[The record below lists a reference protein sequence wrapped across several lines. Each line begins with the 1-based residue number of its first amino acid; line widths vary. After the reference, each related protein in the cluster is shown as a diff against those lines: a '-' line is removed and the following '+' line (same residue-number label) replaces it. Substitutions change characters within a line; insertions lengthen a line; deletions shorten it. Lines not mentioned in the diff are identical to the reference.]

1 MVATDMKQ
9 RPLPPLNLVTSADMR
24 RAETGAIAGGI
35 SVAQLMDAAGAAV
48 AAAIRER
55 FTPRPTIVLCGPGN
69 NGGDG
74 LVVARLLAA
83 AGWPIRIAR
92 LGQGRARPDVSP
104 VDFVDCEPGA
114 LEGQRLVVDA
124 LFGAGLTRALEGRAR
139 EVVETIDARSLACV
153 SVDMPSGIDGD
164 TGRVLG
170 AAPHAGLTVTFGRR
184 RPGHLLMPGRLHCG
198 EILVADI
205 GIADSMF
212 EGHPRLNENRP
223 DLWVERFPWPQ
234 PEGNKYTRGH
244 AVVVGGTSMTGA
256 ARLAAGGALR
266 IGAGLVTIAA
276 RPSALS
282 GYAAYR
288 PSILTAALNDASN
301 LEELLSDKRKNAVLL
316 GPGNG
321 LDLATRGRVLVA
333 LAARRPCVLDAD
345 ALSVFEENPDLLFKS
360 IVGPCILTPH
370 DGEYRRLFQTEGD
383 RLTRAR
389 AAAATSGAVVLLKG
403 YDTVIAAPDG
413 TAAINTNAPAT
424 LATAGAGDVLAG
436 FAVGLLAQGMSA
448 FDAACAA
455 TWLHGEAAAEF
466 GPGLIAEDLAESLP
480 KALRRLLPK
489 RSNLP
494 S

>member
-1 MVATDMKQ
+1 MKQ
-9 RPLPPLNLVTSADMR
+9 SPLPPLQLVTNAEMR
-24 RAETGAIAGGI
+24 RAESRAITGGI
-35 SVAQLMDAAGAAV
+35 SAAQLMDAAGAAV

-83 AGWPIRIAR
+83 AGWPTRTAR
-92 LGQGRARPDVSP
+92 LGGDQDRPGQSP
-104 VDFVDCEPGA
+104 IDSVACEPGA
-114 LEGQRLVVDA
+114 LKGQHLVVDA
-124 LFGAGLTRALEGRAR
+124 LFGSGLSRALVGRAR
-139 EVVETIDARSLACV
+139 ELVEAIDAQGLACV
-153 SVDMPSGIDGD
+153 AVDMPSGIDGD
-164 TGRVLG
+164 TGSILG
-170 AAPHAGLTVTFGRR
+170 AAPHARLTVTFGRR

-212 EGHPRLNENRP
+212 EGQPDLHENRP
-223 DLWVERFPWPQ
+223 DLWIARYPWPR

-276 RPSALS
+276 RPSALP
-282 GYAAYR
+282 GYAAYK

-301 LEELLSDKRKNAVLL
+301 LEELLSDERKNAVLL

-321 LDLATRGRVLVA
+321 LDLSTRGRVVVA
-333 LAARRPCVLDAD
+333 LATRRPCVLDAD
-345 ALSVFEENPDLLFKS
+345 ALSVFEDNPGLLFKS
-360 IVGPCILTPH
+360 IGGPCILTPH

-383 RLTRAR
+383 RLARAR
-389 AAAATSGAVVLLKG
+389 AAAAASGAVVLLKG

-413 TAAINTNAPAT
+413 KAAINTNAPAT

-466 GPGLIAEDLAESLP
+466 GPGLIAEDLADSLP
-480 KALRRLLPK
+480 KALRRLL
-489 RSNLP
+489 SAP
-494 S
+494 SIPPS